1 MDPAR
6 PWVRVALWS
15 GAVVAIALA
24 AAAYLR
30 PAFVVDMANW
40 VMLCF

>member
-1 MDPAR
+1 MDATR
-6 PWVRVALWS
+6 LRVRVALWS
-15 GAVVAIALA
+15 GAIAAIALA
-24 AAAYLR
+24 AAAYFR